1 MTAGHTKRNFFCSLR
16 RQTDEP
22 KHYFYKCEIAVSRAE
37 LETFHS
43 SHGILDWKLPCAEIL
58 CLTSNLNLKNSA
70 GVP

>member
-1 MTAGHTKRNFFCSLR
+1 MTAGHTKRNFCSLR
-16 RQTDEP
+16 RQTDES